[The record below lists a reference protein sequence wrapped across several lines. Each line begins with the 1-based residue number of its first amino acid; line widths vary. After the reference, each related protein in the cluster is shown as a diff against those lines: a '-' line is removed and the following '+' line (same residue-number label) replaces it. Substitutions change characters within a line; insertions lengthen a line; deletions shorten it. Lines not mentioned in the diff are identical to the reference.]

1 MSHRFARLTT
11 LVSATVG
18 VALLAGSL
26 GLPAAQAA
34 QPGSRESTASRA
46 KTLPLKTATVQQLLD
61 GAAVVKPITT
71 GYSPYKF
78 ITVAQRNKK
87 DRFGCT
93 LNRQLLIKAA
103 TVKPRVASGCKISG
117 GVWMANGGTTR
128 VTDWRK
134 VALSPLIS
142 FKQAWGLGAYAWTP
156 AQRYAWATNV
166 IAPPRTRAAGVTP
179 LEATNQIFL
188 ASDLKKLLAI
198 KPTDIDAAVYFLL
211 NGTKQGPEQF
221 ARILGFINTVGDAQR
236 WLEEWSKY
244 IKLQSSCELAESGAA
259 ALLTNATGWGLGV
272 SNGLHDSITKSGNVC
287 GQLRYDWGNG
297 FTYGSFSAVYGIP
310 SIPPNTVVPD
320 QGKSGNSSSG
330 LRIYSDYGTPVT
342 QPVAPSL
349 FGLHAPPDT
358 GSAPQVKYGYLRL
371 WDSAVSWADLNPRE
385 GVYNWTKLQEALSSP
400 IAQGREV
407 MYVLGNTPAW
417 AGDGSPNSA
426 PRDMNDVYDFVKALC
441 GQARGRITTYE
452 AWNEGNLQTFWK
464 GTQEELAQV
473 TKQVRRALTD
483 CPSGGNV
490 VAASTGTRA
499 EGAFVTNYNAYLSAL
514 KSLDWPI
521 DGYAVHSYPS
531 ANGGPAERL
540 DGVTQFKTMLAVN
553 GAPVKPIY
561 DSEVNYGLAGLGQNH
576 IDIDQA
582 TSGAYISR
590 TFIDSVRY
598 GIDHVFWFLW
608 TPDYYNKLG
617 IQLNPSTP
625 YQRIAWDL
633 TYSWLVGSRM
643 QRCSDASPASDPSTV
658 VTLCQLT
665 AQNGSNMTLAWT
677 NGKTVKLDAT
687 GLGNDWYGIDGNAG
701 RIGGNPV
708 DVGPAPIQ
716 IR

>member
-1 MSHRFARLTT
+1 MSHRFSRLAPA
-11 LVSATVG
+11 LGATVSL
-18 VALLAGSL
+18 ALIASLAIL
-26 GLPAAQAA
+26 PDAAAAEPVNRPAAPALQI
-34 QPGSRESTASRA
+34 R
-46 KTLPLKTATVQQLLD
+46 TATTQQLLD
-61 GAAVVKPITT
+61 AAAVVKPVTT

-87 DRFGCT
+87 DRLGCN

-103 TVKPRVASGCKISG
+103 TIKPKVAKGCKISG
-117 GVWMANGGTTR
+117 GLWMASGGTVR

-134 VALSPLIS
+134 VALAPMMS

-179 LEATNQIFL
+179 LQATNQILL
-188 ASDLKKLLAI
+188 ASDLKDLLNKGITPSTLEFLLAGTRSG
-198 KPTDIDAAVYFLL
+198 PTVFAFILSLAATMGDATYVLQEWTKFLNNDKICDAAIPA
-211 NGTKQGPEQF
+211 T
-221 ARILGFINTVGDAQR
+221 
-236 WLEEWSKY
+236 
-244 IKLQSSCELAESGAA
+244 AA
-259 ALLTNATGWGLGV
+259 ILTNTSGWGLGI
-272 SNGLHDSITKSGNVC
+272 SEGTWLTLDDTIDTCRSQQSDSY
-287 GQLRYDWGNG
+287 RYAA
-297 FTYGSFSAVYGIP
+297 YYALQGIP
-310 SIPPNTVVPD
+310 PIKSSIVVPNP
-320 QGKSGNSSSG
+320 GKGSGSAG
-330 LRIYSDYGTPVT
+330 GVRLYSDYGTPATAAVT
-342 QPVAPSL
+342 PSL

-358 GSAPQVKYGYLRL
+358 GSVPQVNYGYLRL
-371 WDSAVSWADLNPRE
+371 WDSAVSWADLNPSK
-385 GVYNWTKLQEALSSP
+385 GVYNWTKLKEALASP
-400 IAQGREV
+400 IARNREV

-426 PRDMNDVYDFVKALC
+426 PTNMNDVYDFVKALC
-441 GQARGRITTYE
+441 GQAEGRITTYE

-464 GTQEELAQV
+464 GTQEQLAQV

-499 EGAFVTNYNAYLSAL
+499 EGAFVTNYNAYLQELAKL
-514 KSLDWPI
+514 GWPI

-531 ANGGPAERL
+531 ATGGPAERL

-561 DSEVNYGLAGLGQNH
+561 DSEVNFGLAGLGQNH
-576 IDIDQA
+576 IDLDVP

-608 TPDYYNKLG
+608 TPAYYNKLG
-617 IQLNPSTP
+617 IQMNPATP
-625 YQRIAWDL
+625 FQNLAWNQ
-633 TYSWLVGSRM
+633 TFSWLVGSRM
-643 QRCSDASPASDPSTV
+643 QRCSDATGFSSDITA
-658 VTLCQLT
+658 TLTMCQLT
-665 AQNGSNMTLAWT
+665 TASGGNMTLAWT
-677 NGKTVKLDAT
+677 NGPTVKVDTT
-687 GLGNDWYGIDGNAG
+687 GLGNDWAGINGDAG
-701 RIGGNPV
+701 RIAGNSLEI
-708 DVGPAPIQ
+708 GPSPIA

>member
-1 MSHRFARLTT
+1 MSHRSARLKT
-11 LVSATVG
+11 LVCAAAGAALTV
-18 VALLAGSL
+18 GSL
-26 GLPAAQAA
+26 GLPAAQAS
-34 QPGSRESTASRA
+34 QPSGQPLATRA
-46 KTLPLKTATVQQLLD
+46 PIKTATTQQLVD
-61 GAAVVKPITT
+61 RAAAVKPITT

-87 DRFGCT
+87 DRLGCN

-103 TVKPRVASGCKISG
+103 TVKPRVSRGCKITG
-117 GVWMANGGTTR
+117 GVWLANGGTTPIK
-128 VTDWRK
+128 DWRK
-134 VALSPLIS
+134 VGLAPLMN
-142 FKQAWGLGAYAWTP
+142 FKMAWGLGAYAWTP

-166 IAPPRTRAAGVTP
+166 IAPSRTRAAGVTP
-179 LEATNQIFL
+179 LQATNQILL
-188 ASDLKKLLAI
+188 ASDLRQL
-198 KPTDIDAAVYFLL
+198 T
-211 NGTKQGPEQF
+211 G
-221 ARILGFINTVGDAQR
+221 
-236 WLEEWSKY
+236 
-244 IKLQSSCELAESGAA
+244 SGISEA
-259 ALLTNATGWGLGV
+259 ALSSMLSNIGSGPTAFAFVLRLIATYGNAELILKSWAQVIQNEKACDAVSAPIGAILTNTSGWGLGITP
-272 SNGLHDSITKSGNVC
+272 GTKESIQSA
-287 GQLRYDWGNG
+287 LRACQDIASRFWIYDAQ
-297 FTYGSFSAVYGIP
+297 SAFRGIP
-310 SIPPNTVVPD
+310 AISQSIVVPD
-320 QGKSGNSSSG
+320 QGKSGSSPIG
-330 LRIYSDYGTPVT
+330 LKIYDNYGSPVT
-342 QPVAPSL
+342 APVTPSL

-358 GSAPQVKYGYLRL
+358 GSAPNVKYGYLRL
-371 WDSAVSWADLNPRE
+371 WDSAVSWADLNPSK
-385 GVYNWTKLQEALSSP
+385 GVYNWTKLKEALNSP

-426 PRDMNDVYDFVKALC
+426 PKDMNDVYDFVKALC
-441 GQARGRITTYE
+441 GQGGGRITTYE

-483 CPSGGNV
+483 CPSGGNAI
-490 VAASTGTRA
+490 AASTGTRA
-499 EGAFVTNYNAYLSAL
+499 EGAFVTNYDAYLKELARL
-514 KSLDWPI
+514 GWPI

-531 ANGGPAERL
+531 ASGGPAERL
-540 DGVTQFKTMLAVN
+540 DGVAQFKTMLAVN
-553 GAPVKPIY
+553 GAPTKPIY
-561 DSEVNYGLAGLGQNH
+561 DSEVNFGLAGLGQNH

-598 GIDHVFWFLW
+598 GIDHVYWFLW

-617 IQLNPSTP
+617 IQLNPNTP

-633 TYSWLVGSRM
+633 TYDWLVGSRM
-643 QRCSDASPASDPSTV
+643 QRCSDASPASDPATV

-708 DVGPAPIQ
+708 DVGPSPIQ